1 MERRW
6 WGCRGE
12 GNNGRAEQ
20 EGMERGKTSE
30 AAAGAFGSVYLFF
43 PVSYVASL
51 TAGVQASG
59 FTSRA
64 PHSVCER
71 GRRRRTTSSPLI
83 SLYCLLPSFRQLYTH
98 PPSGTHLFLAWF
110 SPGKGVDDDD
120 EGSDSRNCSAF
131 SVDSNTELFFSAVAQ
146 LRARLL
152 LPVSTDFT
160 WRW

>member
-1 MERRW
+1 MGERSRKGW
-6 WGCRGE
+6 RE
-12 GNNGRAEQ
+12 
-20 EGMERGKTSE
+20 ERLTSE

-59 FTSRA
+59 FTSRT
-64 PHSVCER
+64 PHSSRVCER